1 MLTMSAAASEY
12 TDGPTESTEVE
23 AQVSLETAE
32 MESSSSTEDAPEP
45 TATPPQ
51 TDTSSTHEEITTAA
65 ATPVQMQ
72 IDDKNVYKGMDRAYK
87 DGYVPQVTDGVVSL
101 VMPLLISGDVQGNEI
116 TVTPNLGDTYSSPIQ
131 YRNYQKSFSLEDN
144 QVNVSDMEG
153 ETVQTVSSY
162 LVQFD
167 LPLNSNR
174 TNGVYPITLEVQAR
188 NASGAT
194 VQQSF
199 TCYVTITDGK
209 STDTITDTATDT
221 VSLHSGGET
230 AETPESKPRILVSS
244 YSVDAVPVQAGE
256 DFTVTVTLCN
266 TSEDQDVQN
275 MLVTVS
281 TDSANFVLKNDTNTI
296 FLGDLTAGATKDLEL
311 TYRTDLETPPQRY
324 TINLNM
330 EYDDS
335 NAMTMSSSGSMM
347 VEVAQA
353 VEVELSPFYMDSEVN
368 AGETV
373 QLSFQVMNLGRGPVY
388 NVRVELD
395 VPGLS
400 PTGTA
405 FIGNMESGTSAEAT
419 MNVFVG
425 MKEGD
430 ERYGYTSGT
439 VRLIYEDVSGQ
450 KYVDETIVST
460 NIKELVISSADNKE
474 EDEPERAIQ
483 WWAAVGLGVVVIVA
497 LIFFGGKKK
506 RISHRHVKL

>member
-1 MLTMSAAASEY
+1 
-12 TDGPTESTEVE
+12 
-23 AQVSLETAE
+23 
-32 MESSSSTEDAPEP
+32 
-45 TATPPQ
+45 
-51 TDTSSTHEEITTAA
+51 
-65 ATPVQMQ
+65 
-72 IDDKNVYKGMDRAYK
+72 
-87 DGYVPQVTDGVVSL
+87 
-101 VMPLLISGDVQGNEI
+101 
-116 TVTPNLGDTYSSPIQ
+116 
-131 YRNYQKSFSLEDN
+131 
-144 QVNVSDMEG
+144 
-153 ETVQTVSSY
+153 
-162 LVQFD
+162 
-167 LPLNSNR
+167 
-174 TNGVYPITLEVQAR
+174 
-188 NASGAT
+188 
-194 VQQSF
+194 
-199 TCYVTITDGK
+199 
-209 STDTITDTATDT
+209 
-221 VSLHSGGET
+221 
-230 AETPESKPRILVSS
+230 
-244 YSVDAVPVQAGE
+244 
-256 DFTVTVTLCN
+256 
-266 TSEDQDVQN
+266 